1 MKKKS
6 LYILFFILLAG
17 MLLPSGTVE
26 AAGKVKLNKTSVTL
40 VKEKTATIKLV
51 NAPKLAKMSKKD
63 KKNLKWTTS
72 NARVVKI
79 TTGSKSV
86 KQVKVKALKAGKATI
101 KAKYKGKTYKCKV
114 TVKKAD
120 NGASKKPESTTEDT
134 SGNDETTE
142 ASNKAVP
149 VPDQPTD
156 KVLTVYAGE
165 KAKLSFH
172 LSDGDKSAYMKSN
185 GSVLLS
191 FGWCTVADE
200 TVVTSVYISGYEDD
214 CKGYFEALKPG
225 TTTITA
231 KDKVSGL
238 TFTWTVKVVESP
250 YKQKY
255 TYSSYVL
262 GPLYRVQ
269 MHSGQVI
276 TSRARVYIRTD
287 NPGDGERKMVLVFM
301 NGGGK
306 VEYTWTEI
314 TQENAASRRY
324 FSKGVTGGYLIEVND
339 THQYG
344 DWYIR
349 EYDVDGKHYYDTP
362 LCAVQWENCNEQYD
376 QWLEDTIA
384 RAGIKDSMTV
394 PEKVEMLARYVNDNF
409 YYGFI
414 GKTYE
419 ENQKM
424 GFMMNQADSFDGPLI
439 VKDMAQKLGITV
451 RSMYGDFLAGTDEWK
466 EWHYKV
472 ELDYNGTKYYYDCCP
487 PAARVYNKE
496 AICEDVDLSKY
507 K

>member
-17 MLLPSGTVE
+17 MLLPSGTAE

-40 VKEKTATIKLV
+40 VKGKTATIKLV

-86 KQVKVKALKAGKATI
+86 KQIKVKALKAGKATI

-156 KVLTVYAGE
+156 KVLTVYVGE
-165 KAKLSFH
+165 EEKLSFH
-172 LSDGDKSAYMKSN
+172 LSDGDKSAYQLYDGKVSLCMGWCEVEDTSIIEAVYIN
-185 GSVLLS
+185 GSGIGR
-191 FGWCTVADE
+191 FTP
-200 TVVTSVYISGYEDD
+200 
-214 CKGYFEALKPG
+214 KKPG

-262 GPLYRVQ
+262 GPLYSVKY
-269 MHSGQVI
+269 SGQM
-276 TSRARVYIRTD
+276 SRSNAWVYIRTD

-314 TQENAASRRY
+314 TQEDAASRRY
-324 FSKGVTGGYLIEVND
+324 FSKGVTGGYLIEVNN
-339 THQYG
+339 TYQYG

-362 LCAVQWENCNEQYD
+362 LCAVQWEDCNKQYD

-384 RAGIKDSMTV
+384 TLGIKDSMTA
-394 PEKVEMLARYVNDNF
+394 PEKVEILANYIRNNF
-409 YYGFI
+409 YYGYI

-419 ENQKM
+419 ENLQLD
-424 GFMMNQADSFDGPLI
+424 FMAKYASSFTGPLI

-451 RSMYGDFLAGTDEWK
+451 RSMYGDYLAGTDEWLK
-466 EWHYKV
+466 WHYKV
-472 ELDYNGTKYYYDCCP
+472 ELVYNGTKYYYNCCP
-487 PAARVYNKE
+487 PASRSYNTE